1 MEKHIFKIDDKNPLY
16 KKLIKLPTTYYKL
29 ESNGNG
35 YTIHSHIGT
44 ADLGTTIRDVE
55 LRWEN
60 NTIVLYK
67 GNSPLKARRYDE
79 NNRLVE
85 EDFIIEQEAIIS
97 GSSDDIVKGLKLKP
111 IGILLY
117 DIKDSTYF
125 GAKLFISRK
134 STTTGVLNF
143 INFNDENDPVLQKIK
158 EETGGFYFAI
168 EGDNIFISDKDGECL
183 PICEDGSCYKYQYT
197 KNEHD
202 ILEIS
207 EISTIIEN
215 LTKAEQCG
223 VSEAT
228 TKAGRDFTLQ
238 QGEKLSD
245 DIYQAD
251 IMLNGKLVATL
262 PKIGYYMLDDQLVIR
277 NHVTEEEV
285 KIPRD
290 FHYLKVV
297 KSSNNDDYKLT
308 FCNFLGNEFF
318 EHKKYDPQYSNVPDE
333 YQYISLN
340 CMKKEYKPNFCKLLN
355 DKPSFLITEGT
366 ADPGYCPAN
375 VFELT
380 KSGKGRKIAT
390 LIDQFGSFN
399 ENGEFQY
406 YDYHIKAE
414 YDVYNSYKIHK
425 EYTAADTNNEFH
437 FDDGVILYAIPEL
450 S

>member
-16 KKLIKLPTTYYKL
+16 KKLIKLPTAYYIVK
-29 ESNGNG
+29 ENGNVN
-35 YTIHSHIGT
+35 TVSSHIGT
-44 ADLGTTIRDVE
+44 VEVANINDLKLKKQGDKIF
-55 LRWEN
+55 
-60 NTIVLYK
+60 LYEGNLPLQAEK
-67 GNSPLKARRYDE
+67 FDESGNSIKKDLI
-79 NNRLVE
+79 V
-85 EDFIIEQEAIIS
+85 EQEAIVSTNRNNI
-97 GSSDDIVKGLKLKP
+97 IEKLESKP
-111 IGILLY
+111 ILTSLY
-117 DIKDSTYF
+117 NIKDSPYF
-125 GAKLFISRK
+125 GIKLSSRG
-134 STTTGVLNF
+134 TTGVLNF

-158 EETGGFYFAI
+158 EETGGLYFTI

-197 KNEHD
+197 KNEHN

-228 TKAGRDFTLQ
+228 TKAGQDCTLQ

-245 DIYQAD
+245 NIYQAD

-297 KSSNNDDYKLT
+297 KSGNNDDYKLT

-355 DKPSFLITEGT
+355 DKPSFFITEGT
-366 ADPGYCPAN
+366 TDPGYCPAD

-406 YDYHIKAE
+406 CDYHTKAE

-425 EYTAADTNNEFH
+425 EYTAADANNEFH

>member
-1 MEKHIFKIDDKNPLY
+1 MTFRIDNKDPLY
-16 KKLIKLPTTYYKL
+16 KKLIKLPDKYYKL
-29 ESNGNG
+29 EHDDNK
-35 YTIHSHIGT
+35 YTICSHMGT
-44 ADLGTTIRDVE
+44 AELGDTIRDVKLKLE
-55 LRWEN
+55 SN
-60 NTIVLYK
+60 IIVLYK
-67 GNSPLKARRYDE
+67 GNSPVKTRRHDE
-79 NNRLVE
+79 NNMPVE
-85 EDFIIEQEAIIS
+85 EDLIIEQEAIIS
-97 GSSDDIVKGLKLKP
+97 TQRDDIIEKLASKS
-111 IGILLY
+111 IGIALY
-117 DIKDSTYF
+117 NIKDSPYF
-125 GAKLFISRK
+125 GIKLLNRGA
-134 STTTGVLNF
+134 TGVLDF

-158 EETGGFYFAI
+158 EETDGLYFTI
-168 EGDNIFISDKDGECL
+168 EDDNIYISDKEGTYL
-183 PICEDGSCYKYQYT
+183 PVYEDGSCYKYQYT

-202 ILEIS
+202 VLEIS

-228 TKAGRDFTLQ
+228 TKAGQDCTLQ

-245 DIYQAD
+245 DIYQAN

-262 PKIGYYMLDDQLVIR
+262 PKIGYHMPNGELVIR
-277 NHVTEEEV
+277 NHVTKEEV

-297 KSSNNDDYKLT
+297 KSGNNDDYKLT

-318 EHKKYDPQYSNVPDE
+318 EHKKYDPQYSNVPGE

-366 ADPGYCPAN
+366 TDPGYCPAD